1 MQTGNILV
9 SELQLGQRLN
19 QCVSEGNKSEFDLL
33 LSMLSTDIRD
43 QDQFSTINAPE
54 SEEAI
59 SLRDQFNVPQAQ
71 PLISRESA
79 LQDYSIYV
87 ADLAREEGVVAAR
100 LQHCLR
106 PEVLHFD
113 VDRIEGFADDITD
126 NLSPTVHARLSG
138 QAFTK
143 TTSFVNFDEV
153 IAAQKDYEAQLFV
166 A

>member
-19 QCVSEGNKSEFDLL
+19 RCVSEGNKSEFDLL

-43 QDQFSTINAPE
+43 QDQFSTINDPE
-54 SEEAI
+54 SAEAT
-59 SLRDQFNVPQAQ
+59 SLRDEFNVPQAQ
-71 PLISRESA
+71 QLISRESE
-79 LQDYSIYV
+79 LQDYSISV
-87 ADLAREEGVVAAR
+87 AGLAREEGLVAAR

-113 VDRIEGFADDITD
+113 VDRVEGFADDITD
-126 NLSPTVHARLSG
+126 NLSPTVQARLSG
-138 QAFTK
+138 NSLTK
-143 TTSFVNFDEV
+143 TTQSVNFDEV